1 MPGKYPSSNR
11 IGAPA
16 PRTWWSRWSP
26 TSIARFARACATLA
40 LQARFVTVLTDLA
53 DYPPHFWIERQEQF
67 LICGSHKAVEQ
78 ARALGHPEQRIFR
91 TSGMIL
97 HPRFYRTAPV
107 DRAAERA
114 RLGLDPDRPTALVL
128 FGGEGSK
135 AMLEIMRRLDRSGL
149 EVQLILICGNNAKLE
164 RRLRE
169 YSGGILRFVEGFTTE
184 IPYYMQLA
192 DFLIGK
198 PGPGSMSEALI
209 MKLPVIVACN
219 SWTLPQ
225 ERYNAEWLLQTQA
238 GSVVRSFRQIE
249 DAVSRLIE
257 PATFAR
263 YRANAAA
270 FENQAVFEIPGI
282 LERILGICR

>member
-1 MPGKYPSSNR
+1 VVSLVPHFNR
-11 IGAPA
+11 ALGESLRHACPQAP
-16 PRTWWSRWSP
+16 
-26 TSIARFARACATLA
+26 
-40 LQARFVTVLTDLA
+40 FVTVLTDLA
-53 DYPPHFWIERQEQF
+53 DYPPHFWMERQEQF

-78 ARALGHPEQRIFR
+78 ARALGHPEHRIFR

-97 HPRFYRTAPV
+97 DPRFYRTAPV

-135 AMLEIMRRLDRSGL
+135 VMLEIMRRLDGSGL

-169 YSGGILRFVEGFTTE
+169 YSGRILKFVEGFTTE

-209 MKLPVIVACN
+209 MKLPVIVARN
-219 SWTLPQ
+219 VWTLPQ

-238 GSVVRSFRQIE
+238 GFVVRSFRQID
-249 DAVSRLIE
+249 DAVARLIE
-257 PATFAR
+257 PATFAS
-263 YRANAAA
+263 YRASAAA
-270 FENQAVFEIPGI
+270 FENQAVFEIPAI
-282 LERILGICR
+282 LERILGICH